1 MNNDFNINAKSV
13 LRLDNIFCSRFTFE
27 RANKIS
33 DGGLDI
39 SFKHEMEI
47 NDKKYDVILST
58 SISNN
63 DKTLNLF
70 IELIGTFYF
79 DDTIAIDDKLKD
91 SLIKKNAVAILFP
104 YMRSQITLLTSQPDM
119 TPVILPPI
127 NINDLLKSTT

>member
-33 DGGLDI
+33 DGSLDI

-58 SISNN
+58 SISNS

-70 IELIGTFYF
+70 IKLIGTFYF

-127 NINDLLKSTT
+127 NINELLNND